1 MEEENTQVSSHPKPD
16 PPPSEKPPPPP
27 PSTPPPPPK
36 FEHTVD
42 EVIENYVGSLGLSQ
56 IIQVVLVSF
65 AWVFDAQSTLVT
77 IFSDAEP
84 DWRCKGS
91 VGMCNGRPGGKGSS
105 VCGLEPG
112 AWEWVGGHK
121 STTIAEWGLICDH
134 KFLAAIPASA
144 FFIGSL
150 IARSGIGICCLVLAT
165 EVIGRKWRGQIGQYG
180 FFFFTIGFLTIPLIA
195 FYNKTSWR
203 SLHRIIAAF
212 PFVYSLL
219 ILRLVEESP
228 RWLLI
233 RGNKTRALSVLAG
246 FARRNG
252 KTLPTDLQLLDPNLS
267 INDDNN
273 NSNVR
278 EGTPKMGL
286 WGCRWARIRMS
297 IAMVAGFGVGFVYYG
312 IQLNVENLNFSK
324 YLTVVING
332 LMEIPAVVLG
342 SLFLGFMKRRMLFSL
357 SCYIA
362 GLSCLLC
369 IIFTKPKFGAWGS
382 WVQLGIDAIGFLTAS
397 MAFDVLYIY
406 CVELFAT
413 NVRNF
418 AVSML
423 RQALMLGASVA
434 PVLVAV
440 GRSSPVISFLVFG
453 GFAVVSGL
461 VTVGLPETKNAP
473 LYETLEQQE
482 KEEKKCQGGLND
494 GLEGEQG
501 ANGGLHNC

>member
-1 MEEENTQVSSHPKPD
+1 M
-16 PPPSEKPPPPP
+16 
-27 PSTPPPPPK
+27 
-36 FEHTVD
+36 
-42 EVIENYVGSLGLSQ
+42 YVFMRFLNGL
-56 IIQVVLVSF
+56 
-65 AWVFDAQSTLVT
+65 T
-77 IFSDAEP
+77 
-84 DWRCKGS
+84 
-91 VGMCNGRPGGKGSS
+91 
-105 VCGLEPG
+105 
-112 AWEWVGGHK
+112 
-121 STTIAEWGLICDH
+121 
-134 KFLAAIPASA
+134 
-144 FFIGSL
+144 
-150 IARSGIGICCLVLAT
+150 RSGIGICCLVLAT
-165 EVIGRKWRGQIGQYG
+165 EVIGRKWRGQVGQYG
-180 FFFFTIGFLTIPLIA
+180 FFFFTVGFLTVPLIA
-195 FYNKTSWR
+195 FYTKTSWR
-203 SLHRIIAAF
+203 SLHRIMAAF

-228 RWLLI
+228 RWLLV
-233 RGNKTRALSVLAG
+233 RGNKTQALSVLAG

-252 KTLPTDLQLLDPNLS
+252 KTLPTDLQLLDPNFSTNLV
-267 INDDNN
+267 N
-273 NSNVR
+273 NVR
-278 EGTPKMGL
+278 EDTPKMGL
-286 WGCRWARIRMS
+286 WECRWARIRMS

-342 SLFLGFMKRRMLFSL
+342 SLFLGFMKRRVLFSL

-440 GRSSPVISFLVFG
+440 GRLSPAISFLVFG
-453 GFAVVSGL
+453 GFAIVSGL

-482 KEEKKCQGGLND
+482 KEENLCQGGFND
-494 GLEGEQG
+494 GLGGDQRV
-501 ANGGLHNC
+501 NGGVQNC